1 MTGQLFDA
9 GGPVRTGGGKRVIQ
23 RGLCA
28 FAGCDHR
35 RSTDPRRNY
44 CDTHECDVDS
54 CVRMARD
61 RGRCNLHA
69 YCPVPGCS
77 NTRRIGM
84 QAAKYCDEHAT
95 SRSYELTGLQGAEC
109 YVCGASITARS
120 GSATPMCRDHQ
131 HLREMLVRWRR
142 VYRIDQAH
150 ARKLL
155 DEPTCWICGGS
166 LAWRFTGRAY
176 RGGKIEAVHVD
187 HDHGCRNG
195 CTGQSSCGECV
206 RGLAH
211 GHCNV
216 NLGHLETLINTV
228 GVARARELVAVLF
241 RDGGDP

>member
-9 GGPVRTGGGKRVIQ
+9 GGPVRTGGGKRRLTPVKK
-23 RGLCA
+23 CA
-28 FAGCDHR
+28 VVGC
-35 RSTDPRRNY
+35 
-44 CDTHECDVDS
+44 E
-54 CVRMARD
+54 
-61 RGRCNLHA
+61 NL
-69 YCPVPGCS
+69 
-77 NTRRIGM
+77 RRIGV

-142 VYRIDQAH
+142 VYRIDRAH
-150 ARKLL
+150 ARRLL
-155 DEPTCWICGGS
+155 DNPTCWICGES

-195 CTGQSSCGECV
+195 CSGGSSCGECV
-206 RGLAH
+206 RGLTH
-211 GHCNV
+211 QECNH
-216 NLGHLETLINTV
+216 NLGHLETLIKRV
-228 GVARARELVAVLF
+228 GIARAHAVMDVLAD
-241 RDGGDP
+241 DG